1 MHGKKEKSAS
11 PAERKYFDTPLSGLV
26 WPLLTLVIFS
36 CAHASVAAGQQL
48 GPGSLGQNMKEPNEL
63 GQSVQESNGDLTRM
77 DPALAK
83 RQFLLLNVQRQK
95 TMVSD
100 ADKLLKLATELKAEI
115 DAGDSAS
122 LSPEQLRKI
131 SEIEKLARSV
141 KQKMSITVG
150 VGPQLHDTFFP

>member
-1 MHGKKEKSAS
+1 
-11 PAERKYFDTPLSGLV
+11 
-26 WPLLTLVIFS
+26 
-36 CAHASVAAGQQL
+36 
-48 GPGSLGQNMKEPNEL
+48 
-63 GQSVQESNGDLTRM
+63 M